1 MKRRPPEE
9 PPISLVGRRPKLRAV
24 PAPTPP
30 PPPPDYALPTA
41 SPPDVTLS
49 VPSVAVLRARP
60 DADLEGMVGH
70 LVRAIAMRG
79 GRAALLWSE
88 RTDALEPGVVT
99 VAESEALFP
108 DALREAAGAA
118 HLRRIAHLGL
128 GGEER
133 AVALLQAS
141 LGACTHAVIDGRL
154 LSALRPTLGVLVTGD
169 GFGDDP
175 AFVAAARPRCD
186 TEVYAPSDAIA
197 TALLRALDR
206 RAY

>member
-1 MKRRPPEE
+1 M
-9 PPISLVGRRPKLRAV
+9 

-30 PPPPDYALPTA
+30 PPPPDYALPIAT
-41 SPPDVTLS
+41 PPDETL
-49 VPSVAVLRARP
+49 PLPAVAVLRARP
-60 DADLEGMVGH
+60 DADLEGLVGH
-70 LVRAIAMRG
+70 LVRAIALRG

-118 HLRRIAHLGL
+118 HLRRIAHLGV
-128 GGEER
+128 GGEAR

-141 LGACTHAVIDGRL
+141 LGACTHAVVDGRL
-154 LSALRPTLGVLVTGD
+154 LSAMRPTLGVLVTGD

-175 AFVAAARPRCD
+175 PFVAAARPRCD

>member
-1 MKRRPPEE
+1 M
-9 PPISLVGRRPKLRAV
+9 

-41 SPPDVTLS
+41 TPPDVTLS

-128 GGEER
+128 GGEEK

-175 AFVAAARPRCD
+175 PFVAAARPRCD